1 MAASHDPLDDRQHG
15 HAIRR
20 RQGGRTSIY
29 HDQLYPRG
37 AIEKNLPHEET
48 FETFDSGDLARAV
61 DAGTPG
67 ARAEQMRR
75 RQHDADWEAAVAAVP
90 GGWPPIRGSDSATG
104 AY

>member
-1 MAASHDPLDDRQHG
+1 MAASQHPLDDRQHG

-37 AIEKNLPHEET
+37 AMHKGLLSSLTEEEANELAQQQAFESEQAAPWLRLPP
-48 FETFDSGDLARAV
+48 RPV
-61 DAGTPG
+61 
-67 ARAEQMRR
+67 
-75 RQHDADWEAAVAAVP
+75 
-90 GGWPPIRGSDSATG
+90 GSDSETG